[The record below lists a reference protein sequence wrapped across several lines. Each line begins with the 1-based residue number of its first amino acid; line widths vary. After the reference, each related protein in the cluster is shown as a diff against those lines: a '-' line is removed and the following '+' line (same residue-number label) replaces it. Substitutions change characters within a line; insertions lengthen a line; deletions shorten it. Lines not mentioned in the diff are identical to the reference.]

1 MLILRGDPKASPPL
15 TLPLLTC
22 GLLTLG
28 SDNRQPVTTT
38 DKMQEN
44 RTDWFMFGIAA
55 VLALFGAM
63 MVYSASA
70 MFALKE
76 TESGSQYTYFYKQ
89 IAFTLG
95 GLAAMF
101 VVSKVDYH
109 ILQKPWVVYSVCGV
123 TVVLLLTVF
132 GFPAT
137 NGAQRWIRFSGFS
150 FQPSELAKLAL
161 PIFLAYYLTQKEEVV
176 GDLKETVLPC
186 LAGVGI
192 LGGLVFL
199 EKDLGTTIVL
209 CAIFSAVYF
218 AAGARLVHI
227 ATVAA
232 GMVLIGAGAIFFAPW
247 RVARLMAFMDPYKY
261 AADEGY
267 QVVQSLYAI
276 GSGGVFGEGFAKGHQ
291 KLFYLPYPYSDFIFS
306 VVGEELG
313 LVGTLAVVVAFGLL
327 LWRGARAAVL
337 APDRFGNL
345 LAIGIIT
352 GIIVQALF
360 NISVV
365 TSILPAKGIP
375 LPFISYGGSS
385 VVVALIGV
393 GILLN
398 ISKFATGREYREEAP
413 RKRVTRRRERMA

>member
-1 MLILRGDPKASPPL
+1 MI
-15 TLPLLTC
+15 
-22 GLLTLG
+22 
-28 SDNRQPVTTT
+28 
-38 DKMQEN
+38 QE
-44 RTDWFMFGIAA
+44 RRIDWLMFGIAA
-55 VLALFGAM
+55 ALALFGAM

-70 MFALKE
+70 MFSLKE
-76 TESGSQYTYFYKQ
+76 TESTSQYTYFYKQ
-89 IAFTLG
+89 IGFTIG
-95 GLAAMF
+95 GLIVMYL
-101 VVSKVDYH
+101 VSRFDYH
-109 ILQKPWVVYSVCGV
+109 NFQKPWVVYSIVGG
-123 TVVLLLTVF
+123 TVFLLLLVF
-132 GFPAT
+132 GFPAI
-137 NGAQRWIRFSGFS
+137 NGARRWIRISGFS
-150 FQPSELAKLAL
+150 FQPSELAKIAL
-161 PIFLAYYLTQKEEVV
+161 PIFLAYLLTKKEEFV
-176 GDLKETVLPC
+176 GDVRQVVLPC
-186 LAGVGI
+186 L
-192 LGGLVFL
+192 LGFGLLAGLVFL

-227 ATVAA
+227 GAVAA
-232 GMVLIGAGAIFFAPW
+232 GMAAIGVGAILFAPW

-261 AADEGY
+261 ADDEGY

-276 GSGGVFGEGFAKGHQ
+276 GSGGVLGEGFAKGHQ

-313 LVGTLAVVVAFGLL
+313 LVGTLAVVIAFGLL

-345 LAIGIIT
+345 LGIGIIT

-385 VVVALIGV
+385 VGVTLLGV

-398 ISKFATGREYREEAP
+398 ISKFAGSRESKVSKAESRVSRGRV
-413 RKRVTRRRERMA
+413 KDW

>member
-1 MLILRGDPKASPPL
+1 MA
-15 TLPLLTC
+15 
-22 GLLTLG
+22 
-28 SDNRQPVTTT
+28 
-38 DKMQEN
+38 QEN
-44 RTDWFMFGIAA
+44 RIDWFMFGIAA
-55 VLALFGAM
+55 SLALFGAM

-76 TESGSQYTYFYKQ
+76 TESGSQFTYFYKQ
-89 IAFTLG
+89 IGFTLI
-95 GLAAMF
+95 GLVAMF
-101 VVSKVDYH
+101 VVSRIDYH
-109 ILQKPWVVYSVCGV
+109 IYQKAWVVYGALAL
-123 TVVLLLTVF
+123 TTILLAAVF
-132 GFPAT
+132 GFPEI
-137 NGAQRWIRFSGFS
+137 NGARRWIRFSGFS
-150 FQPSELAKLAL
+150 FQPSELAKVAL
-161 PIFLAYYLTQKEEVV
+161 PIFLAYFLTKKEDRV
-176 GDLKETVLPC
+176 GELGSTVLPC
-186 LAGVGI
+186 IAGLAL

-218 AAGARLVHI
+218 AGGARLTHI
-227 ATVAA
+227 ASVAA
-232 GMVLIGAGAIFFAPW
+232 LMVLGGAGAIFFAPW
-247 RVARLMAFMDPYKY
+247 RVARLMAFMDPFKY
-261 AADEGY
+261 ADDEGY

-276 GSGGVFGEGFAKGHQ
+276 GSGGVLGEGFAKGHQ

-313 LVGTLAVVVAFGLL
+313 LVGTLAVVIVFGLL

-337 APDRFGNL
+337 APDRFGML
-345 LAIGIIT
+345 LGIGVIT

-385 VVVALIGV
+385 VVVTLIGV

-398 ISKFATGREYREEAP
+398 ISKFARSEAP
-413 RKRVTRRRERMA
+413 RAEKSESRAYRRRRTA